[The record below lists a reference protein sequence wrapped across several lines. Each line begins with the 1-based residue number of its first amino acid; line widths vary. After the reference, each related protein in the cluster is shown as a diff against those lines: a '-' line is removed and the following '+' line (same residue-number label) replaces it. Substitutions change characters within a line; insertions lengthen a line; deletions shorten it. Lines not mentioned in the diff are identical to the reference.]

1 MSKIHKALPAGW
13 KEAQLSEIAQINP
26 GRSFDL
32 PDDAK
37 VSFLA
42 MPDVTEEGRI
52 INRQEK
58 TLAEVK
64 SGFTHFINGDI
75 LVAKITPCFENSKG
89 ALVHGMTNGV
99 GFGSTEF
106 HVIRP
111 IDPADREFIFYHTT
125 SHEFRVRGELH
136 MVGSAGQKRV
146 PADYLREYTFGFP
159 PAEERRRI
167 SETLRTWDEA
177 IALQTRQ
184 LQQLKRRLNK
194 LREDLLLAKRRLT
207 GFSKPWQEVEIGAIL
222 KEVKR
227 RVIWNENEEY
237 ALISMRRRSGGAF
250 LRERLFGHQI
260 LTKNLRTAHAGD
272 FLISKRQIV
281 HGASGLVPAELDG
294 MKISDAY
301 VALLPRNPA
310 AFDINFFDCLSKLP
324 WFYHLCYVCSHGI
337 HIEKMMFDSAD
348 FLSRIIKVPE
358 IDEQRAIAEILNT
371 AEAEIRLHERKLEVL
386 REQKRGLLQQLLTGE
401 ILLS

>member
-1 MSKIHKALPAGW
+1 MSFHNIPAGW
-13 KEAQLSEIAQINP
+13 QRLEFGDFARRSKARFNPVGAAESRMCIELEHIDQQTGQLLGYVDSALQSSIKSVFEPNQVLFGKLRPYLQKYWLADKPGVCTSEIWVLMVDPEICTPEYLFYLVQSPEFIRAC
-26 GRSFDL
+26 GVTSGS
-32 PDDAK
+32 K
-37 VSFLA
+37 
-42 MPDVTEEGRI
+42 MPRADW
-52 INRQEK
+52 
-58 TLAEVK
+58 
-64 SGFTHFINGDI
+64 D
-75 LVAKITPCFENSKG
+75 LVAQYPLLVPSLDQQSPIT
-89 ALVHGMTNGV
+89 A
-99 GFGSTEF
+99 
-106 HVIRP
+106 
-111 IDPADREFIFYHTT
+111 
-125 SHEFRVRGELH
+125 
-136 MVGSAGQKRV
+136 
-146 PADYLREYTFGFP
+146 
-159 PAEERRRI
+159 
-167 SETLRTWDEA
+167 TLRTWDEA

-184 LQQLKRRLNK
+184 LRQLQRRLTK
-194 LREDLLLAKRRLT
+194 MREDLLLAKRRLD
-207 GFSKPWQEVEIGAIL
+207 GFSKPWQEVEIGTLL

-301 VALLPRNPA
+301 VALVARNPA
-310 AFDINFFDCLSKLP
+310 AFDVKFFDCLSKMP

-337 HIEKMMFDSAD
+337 HIEKMMFNSAD
-348 FLSRIIKVPE
+348 FLSRIIKVPDL
-358 IDEQRAIAEILNT
+358 DEQRAIAEVLNT
-371 AEAEIRLHERKLEVL
+371 AEVEIRLAERKLAAL